1 MKMTG
6 TVIGLSALAL
16 LLGGAC
22 SGSESTPTGSS
33 GAAAGSGGAPGSGG
47 ASNGGAPGSG
57 GASNGGAPGS
67 GGAPQAGAQGSGG
80 VAQGGSGGAGLTGG
94 TAGTAGATGAGGSA
108 VDSGKDVIVAADAKD
123 VSGDAAWGACCHQIP
138 HDQCRF
144 PMNNWQTCWACDPG
158 CYDAIRPTTP
168 VAPIT
173 KCNCDGRPAGNR
185 CMKIE
190 NRCSFQVRATMKG
203 LTKDLQPG
211 DCTTGFVADGTRV
224 EGTTGC
230 ETGKCDPAVPH
241 TLAELNLGALDWYD
255 LSHVDGANLPF
266 GMYLVKGTFSPPAK
280 NTQCDCQDRECRVD
294 IKNTTC
300 LPKYQLKNAAG
311 KVYACKDMCI
321 SNPDPTLDQA
331 CCRGQW
337 SAPKDCLPA
346 TPTAGFVMKDEYSMF
361 RFPCPQVYS
370 FAYDEEHEVDG
381 QYVLCTCPGGKID
394 YDFIFCP

>member
-16 LLGGAC
+16 VLRGGCA
-22 SGSESTPTGSS
+22 GSESTETGPSG
-33 GAAAGSGGAPGSGG
+33 GAAAGSGGVG
-47 ASNGGAPGSG
+47 
-57 GASNGGAPGS
+57 
-67 GGAPQAGAQGSGG
+67 
-80 VAQGGSGGAGLTGG
+80 QGGSGGAGLTGG
-94 TAGTAGATGAGGSA
+94 AVTGSGGSGANGGAPGSGGVGQGGSGGAGLTGGAGASGSA
-108 VDSGKDVIVAADAKD
+108 QDASNDVIVAADAKD
-123 VSGDAAWGACCHQIP
+123 VAGDARWGACCHQIP

-158 CYDAIRPTTP
+158 CYDAIRPTAP
-168 VAPIT
+168 VTPIT
-173 KCNCDGRPAGNR
+173 KCTCDGRPAGNR
-185 CMKIE
+185 CMKVE
-190 NRCSFQVRATMKG
+190 NRCAFPVRATMKNF
-203 LTKDLQPG
+203 TKDLQPG
-211 DCTTGFVADGTRV
+211 DCATGFITGGTRV

-241 TLAELNLGALDWYD
+241 TLAELNLGATDWYD

-266 GMYLVKGTFSPPAK
+266 GMYLVKGTFTPPAK
-280 NTQCDCQDRECRVD
+280 NADCNCQDRECRVD

-300 LPKYQLKNAAG
+300 LPKYQLKNATG

-321 SNPDPTLDQA
+321 NNPDPTLDQA

-337 SAPKDCLPA
+337 SAPKDCVPA
-346 TPTAGFVMKDEYSMF
+346 TPTAGFVMKDEYEMF

-370 FAYDEEHEVDG
+370 FAYDEMHEVDG